1 LSHLSASLSATLSVR
16 LHDRPG
22 AFAGRAR
29 VIADTGASLEAID
42 LARAEPGRQAIC

>member
-1 LSHLSASLSATLSVR
+1 VSHLSASFSATLRVR

-22 AFAGRAR
+22 AFAELAR

-42 LARAEPGRQAIC
+42 LVRTEPGVKSVT